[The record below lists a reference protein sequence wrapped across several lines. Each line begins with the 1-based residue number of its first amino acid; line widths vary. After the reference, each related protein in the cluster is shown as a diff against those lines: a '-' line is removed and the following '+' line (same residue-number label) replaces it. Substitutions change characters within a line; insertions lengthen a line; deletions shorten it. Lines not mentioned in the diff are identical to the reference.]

1 MRATNGHLTHM
12 MIALGALI
20 FAITAATRMGMTVPI
35 TAAFSQTA
43 PVRVA
48 RPAPAPDVLP
58 AGVVVDDGVPF

>member
-1 MRATNGHLTHM
+1 MRTTNEHLTHM

-20 FAITAATRMGMTVPI
+20 FAMTAATRMGVTVPI

-43 PVRVA
+43 PVSVA
-48 RPAPAPDVLP
+48 PPVPAPDVLP